1 MRSRTVGI
9 DLGTTYSCIA
19 YVDDDGFPK
28 VSPDCDDCVNTPSFI
43 ILEDEGDIIV
53 GSVAKES
60 CVLYSSSNIVNAI
73 KRQIGSD
80 YTLSIQGRTY
90 NPSQL
95 SALIL
100 DKVLNDFQE
109 RNGFRPESAV
119 ITCPAYFGNEE
130 RRATKQAGEIAGLKE
145 ITLLNE
151 PTAAAICFG
160 FGQDEDCHKRILV
173 YDLGGGTFDI
183 TILQIDGKEFTA
195 LVTDGSRYLG
205 GNDWDAAL
213 IELILQKISD
223 ASGVSVERL
232 RKVDELMRQLVIDS
246 ESAKIKLTTRDEV
259 NMTII
264 HRARKY
270 RYTITRQEF
279 DNCTSALLHTTL
291 DIMDRAMESKGMT
304 PEDIDEI
311 VLVGGS
317 TLMPQIVLSI
327 KNKYPDNR
335 VCIYD
340 PHESIAKGAA
350 IYAMSLNNKPVQPI
364 VPIPVETE
372 EEECITE
379 DVPIE
384 ECVSDIP
391 AMVDDT
397 PRMTSV
403 PETRADNGLVIRN
416 VLSKTFGVLVRK
428 DGSSV
433 ISNIIFR
440 NEVLPIQATR
450 QYNLEDD
457 YQKELVIEIYE
468 DFAID
473 DANGYAI
480 PQIDGVPVGSFT
492 MQLPIEANRET
503 VVDVTFTADSEG
515 ILTATAECL
524 GQRKDYTID
533 SDIIMSPEEIESS
546 RMDLT

>member
-1 MRSRTVGI
+1 MKGRTVGI

-28 VSPDCDDCVNTPSFI
+28 VSPDCDDHVNTPSFI

-60 CVLYSSSNIVNAI
+60 CVLYNSNNIVNAI

-80 YTLSIQGRTY
+80 YTLSVQGRTY

-100 DKVLNDFQE
+100 DKILNDFQE

-145 ITLLNE
+145 VTILNE

-160 FGQDEDCHKRILV
+160 FGQDDDCHKRILV

-183 TILQIDGKEFTA
+183 TILQIDGREFTA
-195 LVTDGSRYLG
+195 LATDGDRCLG

-246 ESAKIKLTTRDEV
+246 ESAKIKLTTKDEV

-291 DIMDRAMESKGMT
+291 DLIDRALNSKGMS

-327 KNKYPDNR
+327 KNRYPENR

-350 IYAMSLNNKPVQPI
+350 LYGVALDDVPVAPVQE
-364 VPIPVETE
+364 PVENADEPME
-372 EEECITE
+372 ET
-379 DVPIE
+379 
-384 ECVSDIP
+384 VSQEQAMP
-391 AMVDDT
+391 VMVDDT
-397 PRMTSV
+397 PRETSV
-403 PETRADNGLVIRN
+403 PDAPQEDRLVIHN
-416 VLSKTFGVLVRK
+416 VLSKTFGVLAKRN
-428 DGSSV
+428 GSTY
-433 ISNIIFR
+433 ISNIIYR

-450 QYNLEDD
+450 QYCLEDD

-468 DFAID
+468 DFAM
-473 DANGYAI
+473 NEQTESVI

-492 MQLPIEANRET
+492 MQLPIEADRDT
-503 VVDVTFTADSEG
+503 VVDVTFTADNEG
-515 ILTATAECL
+515 ILTAIAECL
-524 GQRKDYTID
+524 GQRKEYTID

-546 RMDLT
+546 RKDITG